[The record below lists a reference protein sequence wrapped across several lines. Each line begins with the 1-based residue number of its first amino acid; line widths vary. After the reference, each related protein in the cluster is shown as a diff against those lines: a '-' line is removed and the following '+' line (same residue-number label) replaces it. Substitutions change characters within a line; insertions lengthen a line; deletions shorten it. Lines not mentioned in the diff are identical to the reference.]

1 MAKIIGKIIAQQGVR
16 YGSRPDGSEWRQCQ
30 YVIEDASH
38 QGEGVVVST
47 FSRSIMDQIG
57 RKTNGELTVEAD
69 YIPGLRHWDGRR
81 KDGTMGEARYDQEN
95 RLTSLTILRGT
106 AANSEQPQEQQAPAQ
121 TAAQA
126 PAQQPRQNATG
137 DDLPF

>member
-1 MAKIIGKIIAQQGVR
+1 MAKIIGKIIALQNVR
-16 YGSRPDGSEWRQCQ
+16 YGTRADGSEWRQCQ

-57 RKTNGELTVEAD
+57 RRTNGELTVEAD

-81 KDGTMGEARYDQEN
+81 KDGSMGEARYDQDN
-95 RLTSLTILRGT
+95 RLTSLAILRG
-106 AANSEQPQEQQAPAQ
+106 AVANAGQEPQ

-126 PAQQPRQNATG
+126 TGQEQQPQQNAAG

>member
-1 MAKIIGKIIAQQGVR
+1 MAKIIGKIIALQNVR
-16 YGSRPDGSEWRQCQ
+16 YGTRADGSEWRQCQ

-57 RKTNGELTVEAD
+57 RRTNGELTVEAD

-81 KDGTMGEARYDQEN
+81 KDGSMGEARYDQDN
-95 RLTSLTILRGT
+95 RLTSLAILRG
-106 AANSEQPQEQQAPAQ
+106 AVANAGQEPQ

-126 PAQQPRQNATG
+126 TGQEPQPQQNAAS

>member
-1 MAKIIGKIIAQQGVR
+1 MAKIIGKIIALQNVR
-16 YGSRPDGSEWRQCQ
+16 YGTRADGSEWRQCQ

-57 RKTNGELTVEAD
+57 RRTNGELTVEAD

-81 KDGTMGEARYDQEN
+81 KDGSMGEARYDQDN
-95 RLTSLTILRGT
+95 RLTSLAILRG
-106 AANSEQPQEQQAPAQ
+106 AATNAGQEPQ

-126 PAQQPRQNATG
+126 TGQEQQPQQNAAG